1 MIGSIVKFRHNATQ
15 QAAKWCIEH
24 HLLGKV
30 INEELGRL
38 QIDVGLPYNIYVDI
52 DQIQII
58 SEDGEFEPL
67 SSDLL
72 NSAPIPDSE
81 Y

>member
-1 MIGSIVKFRHNATQ
+1 MIGSIIKFRHNANQ
-15 QAAKWCIEH
+15 QAAKWCRKH
-24 HLLGKV
+24 HLSGKV
-30 INEELGRL
+30 IDEELGRL
-38 QIDVGLPYNIYVDI
+38 QIDVGLPYNIYASI
-52 DQIQII
+52 DQIQIV
-58 SEDGEFEPL
+58 SENGEFEPL

>member
-1 MIGSIVKFRHNATQ
+1 MIGNIIKFRYNINI
-15 QAAKWCIEH
+15 QAAQWCKKH
-24 HLLGKV
+24 DLPGKV
-30 INEELGRL
+30 IGEKSGLF
-38 QIDVGLPYNIYVDI
+38 QIDVGLPYIIYASV

-58 SEDGEFEPL
+58 SENGELEPL

-72 NSAPIPDSE
+72 HSAPIPDSE